1 MLTFKRSEIKTNG
14 TTTKGY
20 AVDGLDDKV
29 FRGLQV
35 AVVKNSYGWHA
46 YEATTGLTLTPP
58 SWAGSFS
65 NKTRDGILQIVSNY
79 LSRLPD
85 LAWEQMQAKLDYTL
99 NS

>member
-14 TTTKGY
+14 TKTTGY
-20 AVDGLDDKV
+20 TVDGLDDKV

-35 AVVKNSYGWHA
+35 AVVKKSHGWHA

-85 LAWEQMQAKLDYTL
+85 VTWQRIQSQLDYTL
-99 NS
+99 KR